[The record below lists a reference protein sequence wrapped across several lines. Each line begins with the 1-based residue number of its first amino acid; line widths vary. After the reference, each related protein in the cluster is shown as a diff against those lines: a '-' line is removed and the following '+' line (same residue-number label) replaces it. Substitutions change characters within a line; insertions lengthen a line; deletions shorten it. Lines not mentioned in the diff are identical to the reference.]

1 LPKRHLAKRAVPF
14 QTDVRRK
21 PAEAV
26 PSREEL
32 VAFIAGA
39 PAPNGERAPARVTR
53 RDIARA
59 FGVKGEAKAELKLL
73 VRELQAEGAITR
85 GREGLRARGRLP
97 SIVVADISERDRDG
111 ELIAR
116 PTEWSDEGPPP
127 RILVRP
133 SRARRDTAPV
143 PGVGQ
148 RVLMRVEFDSGAG
161 PNEPAYSGRVV
172 KILEAAKTRI
182 FAVFRKGEDG
192 PGRALPVEKR
202 LSGREY
208 LTPGDLAGQAKDGDL
223 VAIEALRE
231 GRFGIPS
238 ARVVESF
245 GSVKSER
252 AVSLIALI
260 AHHIPHV
267 FSPAALAEAEA
278 ARPVPFAPP
287 RENWRALSLV
297 TIDPLDARDHD
308 DAVHAEPDVDP
319 ANPGGFILTVAIADV
334 AAYVRSGSAL
344 DREALERGNSV
355 YFPDRVVPMLPE
367 RISNDLCSL
376 RALEDRPALAVRIVL
391 SADGRKRSHAFHRIM
406 MRSAARFTYEQVQR
420 AIDGAPDEAT
430 APLLDGVLRP
440 LYAAHAAIRIERKRR
455 DPLDLDLPERK
466 LLIDQRGRLTAVR
479 WPQRLDAHRLVEEFM
494 ILANVAAAE
503 TLEAARSPLIYRA
516 HDAPS
521 VEKLNDLVDFL
532 ATIGVKLSKG
542 ERVRPSQFNGVLSR
556 VRGQAVEALV
566 NEVVLRAQAQA
577 EYSHENYGHFGL
589 NLRRYAHFTSPI
601 RRYADLVVHRALIG
615 ALNLGE
621 GGLRDT
627 RSGELAQ
634 IAEHVSATERRAMAA
649 ERETADRLVA
659 AHLVDRVGAVFKAR
673 IAGVTRAGLFL
684 KLNETGADG
693 FAPAASLGEE
703 YYRFEETTR
712 ALVGTRSRKTFR
724 LGDEVEARL
733 IEAGPFSGAL
743 RFEILVGGSA
753 REGTRRKGES
763 GRARGRAVRESRKG
777 LHR

>member
-1 LPKRHLAKRAVPF
+1 
-14 QTDVRRK
+14 
-21 PAEAV
+21 
-26 PSREEL
+26 
-32 VAFIAGA
+32 
-39 PAPNGERAPARVTR
+39 
-53 RDIARA
+53 
-59 FGVKGEAKAELKLL
+59 
-73 VRELQAEGAITR
+73 
-85 GREGLRARGRLP
+85 
-97 SIVVADISERDRDG
+97 
-111 ELIAR
+111 
-116 PTEWSDEGPPP
+116 
-127 RILVRP
+127 
-133 SRARRDTAPV
+133 
-143 PGVGQ
+143 
-148 RVLMRVEFDSGAG
+148 
-161 PNEPAYSGRVV
+161 
-172 KILEAAKTRI
+172 
-182 FAVFRKGEDG
+182 
-192 PGRALPVEKR
+192 
-202 LSGREY
+202 
-208 LTPGDLAGQAKDGDL
+208 
-223 VAIEALRE
+223 
-231 GRFGIPS
+231 
-238 ARVVESF
+238 
-245 GSVKSER
+245 
-252 AVSLIALI
+252 
-260 AHHIPHV
+260 
-267 FSPAALAEAEA
+267 
-278 ARPVPFAPP
+278 
-287 RENWRALSLV
+287 
-297 TIDPLDARDHD
+297 
-308 DAVHAEPDVDP
+308 
-319 ANPGGFILTVAIADV
+319 
-334 AAYVRSGSAL
+334 
-344 DREALERGNSV
+344 
-355 YFPDRVVPMLPE
+355 
-367 RISNDLCSL
+367 
-376 RALEDRPALAVRIVL
+376 
-391 SADGRKRSHAFHRIM
+391 
-406 MRSAARFTYEQVQR
+406 
-420 AIDGAPDEAT
+420 
-430 APLLDGVLRP
+430 
-440 LYAAHAAIRIERKRR
+440 
-455 DPLDLDLPERK
+455 
-466 LLIDQRGRLTAVR
+466 
-479 WPQRLDAHRLVEEFM
+479 
-494 ILANVAAAE
+494 
-503 TLEAARSPLIYRA
+503 
-516 HDAPS
+516 

-777 LHR
+777 LRR